1 MRHLNRI
8 TVIYGIHLYYTF
20 SRKSEHFT
28 CKRPLGIGSKISQHD
43 QKKNKVIEH
52 TSCKNALI
60 HSCLGTVEVFLH
72 RPDHFFPLTL
82 DKLNT
87 IEKTLVR
94 P

>member
-60 HSCLGTVEVFLH
+60 HSCLPFDSRQVEYNRKDFSKTVKHNF
-72 RPDHFFPLTL
+72 
-82 DKLNT
+82 
-87 IEKTLVR
+87 
-94 P
+94 